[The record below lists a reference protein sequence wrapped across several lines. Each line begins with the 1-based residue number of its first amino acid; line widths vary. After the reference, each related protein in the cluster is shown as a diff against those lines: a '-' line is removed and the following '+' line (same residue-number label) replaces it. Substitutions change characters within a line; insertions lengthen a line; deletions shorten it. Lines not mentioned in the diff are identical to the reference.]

1 MEQERDGR
9 FNKMERENMI
19 FSDWKE
25 KSKDIQISKSILWEY
40 DLSDFAWYDMRTI
53 VMQRVIE
60 RGWINDFYAAIRIYG
75 GISNVKEIIKDITSL
90 SDKDMTFVCS
100 VFDLEKE
107 DLKCYTRKQSRERLL
122 SY

>member
-1 MEQERDGR
+1 M
-9 FNKMERENMI
+9 F

-25 KSKDIQISKSILWEY
+25 KSKDLQISKSILWEY
-40 DLSDFAWYDMRTI
+40 DLSNFSWYDMRTT

-75 GISNVKEIIKDITSL
+75 GISSVKEIIKDIPSL

-100 VFDLEKE
+100 VFDLVKE
-107 DLKCYTRKQSRERLL
+107 DLKCYTRKQSRERYL

>member
-1 MEQERDGR
+1 
-9 FNKMERENMI
+9 MI

-25 KSKDIQISKSILWEY
+25 KSKDLQISKSLLWEY
-40 DLSDFAWYDMRTI
+40 DLSDFPWYDMRTL

-75 GISNVKEIIKDITSL
+75 GIASIKQIIKDIPYL
-90 SDKDMTFVCS
+90 SVKDMTFVCS
-100 VFDLEKE
+100 VFDLNKE